1 MSKPKYKITEQ
12 HLDTKHGI
20 AKLTRDG
27 FTREQ
32 ISKSMYA
39 HAGTLNASE
48 ARSIFKKLYDRK
60 GEC

>member
-1 MSKPKYKITEQ
+1 MSEPKYKITEH

-27 FTREQ
+27 FTKEN
-32 ISKSMYA
+32 ITKAMYNLTPGVSQTERTA
-39 HAGTLNASE
+39 
-48 ARSIFKKLYDRK
+48 IMKKLYDRK